1 MIGTQH
7 FLLFLIELWLEVPL
21 VHAVEH
27 KSCDILGAQLLRQ
40 ILSPLLRRQPPV
52 LIAVKLP
59 IAVHILKD
67 FAINLQQLH
76 ARVRLQAQ
84 FGAALILHQQITV
97 GCLSLRIV
105 RRCCR
110 LYL

>member
-52 LIAVKLP
+52 LIAVIKRDP
-59 IAVHILKD
+59 IGFRYRQVRSFIL
-67 FAINLQQLH
+67 
-76 ARVRLQAQ
+76 
-84 FGAALILHQQITV
+84 
-97 GCLSLRIV
+97 
-105 RRCCR
+105 
-110 LYL
+110 